1 MNFNYPKIQVLFKPC
16 QSGKTKEFLKSIER
30 TENDENEDN
39 EVFQEVILLFFLKK
53 YLQYY

>member
-1 MNFNYPKIQVLFKPC
+1 MNSNYPKIQVLFKPC

-39 EVFQEVILLFFLKK
+39 EVFQEVILLFFLKI